1 MRSEKKKTA
10 WPLAKKQVFSE
21 KKSRYLQLMRQSIG
35 HFAI

>member
-1 MRSEKKKTA
+1 MQ
-10 WPLAKKQVFSE
+10 PLAKKQVFLK